1 MRSMGNVLLNLIY
14 PLRCPLC
21 RRFLDASGG
30 GYFCPRCSAKIK
42 MLTPSTCRGCAKPFF
57 EKESFCLECRDRK
70 FYYEK
75 VVAAAIY
82 DGVIRRSIHLLKY
95 ARKTAL
101 AKPLGALLTER
112 VSRLDRVDQI
122 DLAMPVPLHKRQ
134 LRRRGFNQA
143 EILSRSCGQ
152 RLAIPV
158 STGNLIKTKS
168 TLSQSVLKRDERF
181 KNIEG
186 AFLVKKPSD
195 IKGKNILLID
205 DVLTTGATLN
215 ECART
220 LKRAGAE
227 KIIAMAI
234 ARGL

>member
-1 MRSMGNVLLNLIY
+1 MRNISKVLLNLIY

-21 RRFLDASGG
+21 QRPLYAPGES
-30 GYFCPRCSAKIK
+30 YLCQQCSSKIK
-42 MLTPSTCRGCAKPFF
+42 RLTLSTCKGCAKPFF
-57 EKESFCLECRDRK
+57 EKKSLCFECKGKK
-70 FYYEK
+70 FYYDK
-75 VVAAAIY
+75 VVVAAIY
-82 DGVIRRSIHLLKY
+82 DDIIRRSIHLLKY

-101 AKPLGALLTER
+101 AKPLGILLIEA
-112 VSRLDRVDQI
+112 VSRLDCIGQI
-122 DLAMPVPLHKRQ
+122 DLAIPVPLHNRQ

-143 EILSRSCGQ
+143 EILARSCRQ

-158 STGNLIKTKS
+158 STGNLVKAKLTH
-168 TLSQSVLKRDERF
+168 TQSDLKRDERF
-181 KNIEG
+181 KNVEG

-195 IKGKNILLID
+195 VKDKNILLID